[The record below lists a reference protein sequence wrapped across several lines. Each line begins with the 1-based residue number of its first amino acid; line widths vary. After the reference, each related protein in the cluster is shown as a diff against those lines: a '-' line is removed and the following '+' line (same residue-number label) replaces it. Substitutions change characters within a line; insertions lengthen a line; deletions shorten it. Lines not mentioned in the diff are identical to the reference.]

1 MTTVVL
7 QPGRWG
13 AHFGRA
19 LAYAAVFASLV
30 VMLFP
35 IVWMISTSLKPPS
48 ELFRNPPTWIPKQ
61 LTLTGYHVALSG
73 QILVSLWN
81 SLLIAAGAAIL
92 STAAGALCAYGLS
105 RLRFRG
111 RAGVLALLIGTLGLP
126 IPMLM
131 LTLYEMFARTG
142 LIDTR
147 MSVVLSH
154 AAITLPVVIWMLKD
168 FFDALP
174 PDFEEAAY
182 LDGARPL
189 RTFVRIVV
197 PLTAPGLTAAGIF
210 VFVTSWNEFIFGLTF
225 TTTSNIRPLPAT
237 ISLLFLGEFQYRW
250 GDAMAVAVL
259 ATIPVMI
266 LFIAFERNF
275 VQGMTAG
282 ALK

>member
-1 MTTVVL
+1 
-7 QPGRWG
+7 
-13 AHFGRA
+13 
-19 LAYAAVFASLV
+19 
-30 VMLFP
+30 
-35 IVWMISTSLKPPS
+35 
-48 ELFRNPPTWIPKQ
+48 
-61 LTLTGYHVALSG
+61 
-73 QILVSLWN
+73 VSLWN

-92 STAAGALCAYGLS
+92 STATGALCAYGLS

-111 RAGVLALLIGTLGLP
+111 RAAVLALLIGTLGLP

-131 LTLYEMFARTG
+131 LTLYTLFTKTG

-147 MSVVLSH
+147 LSVLLAH
-154 AAITLPVVIWMLKD
+154 ATITLQVVVWMLKD

-182 LDGARPL
+182 LDGAGPL
-189 RTFVRIVV
+189 MTFVRIVV

-237 ISLLFLGEFQYRW
+237 VSLLFLGEFQYRW

-266 LFIAFERNF
+266 LFVAFERNF